1 MLRTCATRITLG
13 TLLVAGSA
21 CGKQTETSNPPGST
35 AAAPADDAD
44 AGDAAPADEGSD
56 DAVTD
61 ESADEPAGDDAPDD
75 FVREALLKLELVQ
88 GKTKIEHPGYMVV
101 PGEAVTIVMTKDG
114 HTHEVD
120 FLFNPGEAGFDV
132 EVEYR
137 DNGKKL
143 LSEKTT
149 AEKQKWFVVKSGSA
163 KLSLHIDPDAKR
175 PDEVELGEGDDPLDS
190 MD

>member
-1 MLRTCATRITLG
+1 MVRRQEWISLAAVLVIGLG
-13 TLLVAGSA
+13 
-21 CGKQTETSNPPGST
+21 CGKETGASNPPGE
-35 AAAPADDAD
+35 AAAAADDGSAVEDAPADDV
-44 AGDAAPADEGSD
+44 SD
-56 DAVTD
+56 DAV
-61 ESADEPAGDDAPDD
+61 EDAPEDEGPD
-75 FVREALLKLELVQ
+75 APPEDYVSEALLKLELVR

-101 PGEAVTIVMTKDG
+101 PGEAVTIVMTKGG

-120 FLFNPGEAGFDV
+120 FLFNPGDAGFDV

-143 LSEKTT
+143 ISEKTT
-149 AEKQKWFVVKSGSA
+149 AEKQKWFVLKSGKA

>member
-1 MLRTCATRITLG
+1 MLREVTGRITLAA
-13 TLLVAGSA
+13 LLSAALA
-21 CGKQTETSNPPGST
+21 CGGKKAGESNPPGST
-35 AAAPADDAD
+35 AAAPTADD
-44 AGDAAPADEGSD
+44 GDAAPVDAGSD
-56 DAVTD
+56 EAAGEGTPDEADDA
-61 ESADEPAGDDAPDD
+61 APDD
-75 FVREALLKLELVQ
+75 FVAEALLKLELVR

-101 PGEAVTIVMTKDG
+101 PGEAVTIVMTKGG

-120 FLFNPGEAGFDV
+120 FLFNPGDGGFDV

-137 DNGKKL
+137 DNGRKV

-149 AEKQKWFVVKSGSA
+149 AEKQKWFVVKSGKA

-175 PDEVELGEGDDPLDS
+175 PDEVELGGGDEPLDS